1 MPAITAARFAFRDGD
16 TAAHHSEPKAGRPL
30 NAHLDHRNPLVFDT
44 HELGRR
50 PGALQRLTRSVG
62 APKDLGLDGVIGV
75 PEGAPVNLRL
85 RLESV
90 MEGVLVTG
98 TARATA
104 EGECVRCLEPLE
116 LDVAADFQE
125 MFSYPAADDRG
136 RSKAEP
142 ADDDEDDEDTLYL
155 EDGLFDLESVLRDAV
170 VLALP
175 MQPVCR
181 EDCPG
186 LCPQCGI
193 RLDEN
198 PDHNHDAVDIRWAA
212 LQGLAGTNQ
221 DGEKDN
227 IGDAAESGVDE
238 KQEK

>member
-1 MPAITAARFAFRDGD
+1 MI
-16 TAAHHSEPKAGRPL
+16 SKAGKAL
-30 NAHLDHRNPLVFDT
+30 NGHLDHRNPLVFDT

-50 PGALQRLTRSVG
+50 PGAMKRLSRSVE
-62 APKDLGLDGVIGV
+62 APGSPVLGIDGVIGV
-75 PEGAPVNLRL
+75 PEGAPVELDL

-104 EGECVRCLEPLE
+104 EGECVRCLEPLTVE
-116 LDVAADFQE
+116 VDADFQE
-125 MFSYPAADDRG
+125 MFSYPDADDRG
-136 RSKAEP
+136 RSTAAEP
-142 ADDDEDDEDTLYL
+142 ADDAEDDEDRFFL
-155 EDGLFDLESVLRDAV
+155 EDGLFDLEPMLRDAV

-175 MQPVCR
+175 MQPVCS
-181 EDCPG
+181 EDCAG
-186 LCPQCGI
+186 LCSECGI

-198 PDHNHDAVDIRWAA
+198 PGHHHDAVDIRWAA
-212 LQGLAGTNQ
+212 LQGLAETVQ

-227 IGDAAESGVDE
+227 MGGAEPGVDE

>member
-1 MPAITAARFAFRDGD
+1 MA
-16 TAAHHSEPKAGRPL
+16 L
-30 NAHLDHRNPLVFDT
+30 NARLDHRNPLVFDT

-50 PGALQRLTRSVG
+50 PGALQRLTRTVD
-62 APKDLGLDGVIGV
+62 APKDFGLKDVIGV
-75 PEGAPVNLRL
+75 PEGAPVELEL

-116 LDVAADFQE
+116 QQLEADFQE
-125 MFSYPAADDRG
+125 MFSYPDADDRG
-136 RSKAEP
+136 RPKAEP
-142 ADDDEDDEDTLYL
+142 ADDAEEDEDRLFI
-155 EDGLFDLESVLRDAV
+155 EDGLFDLEPVLRDAV

-175 MQPVCR
+175 MQPVCQ

-186 LCPQCGI
+186 LCTECGA
-193 RLDEN
+193 RLADD
-198 PDHNHDAVDIRWAA
+198 PDHHHDAVDIRWAA
-212 LQGLAGTNQ
+212 LQGLADTMKAG
-221 DGEKDN
+221 DKDDTS
-227 IGDAAESGVDE
+227 GAEAGVDE